1 MVLATLSGCPNA
13 YAGTDMDEKLVV
25 IAEYRDLPQAGLA
38 QSTLEAN
45 GVPCFLENQYM
56 VGVNWLYSAALGGLK
71 LKVLEGDA
79 PRANEILQTFEAGG
93 SEGSNKEAFTPD
105 TTCPCCGSSKIITRN
120 YTRKFAAISL
130 LLSLPLFFFLKRN
143 SCQECGHKWK

>member
-13 YAGTDMDEKLVV
+13 YACTDMDEKLVV

-56 VGVNWLYSAALGGLK
+56 VGVNWLYSTALGGIK
-71 LKVLEGDA
+71 LKVLEGDVPKA
-79 PRANEILQTFEAGG
+79 KGILQTFEAGCP
-93 SEGSNKEAFTPD
+93 EELDEETLTPD
-105 TTCPCCGSSKIITRN
+105 ANCPVCGSTKIITRN